1 MRKIFLMTWC
11 SFFLLGCAVYKI
23 DIQQGNVV
31 TQEVLDQLELH
42 MPAKKVR
49 FLLGSPTLIDVFH
62 SKRWDYTYS
71 FQSGWKSREQR
82 HLTLFFDKE
91 ERLVRV
97 EGDVKVSLRPQPKSS
112 SPTEESSPVL

>member
-1 MRKIFLMTWC
+1 MQKIFLIIGC
-11 SFFLLGCAVYKI
+11 SFFLSSCAVYKI

-31 TQEVLDQLELH
+31 TQEMLDQLELH

-49 FLLGSPTLIDVFH
+49 FILGSPTLIDVFH

-71 FQSGWKSREQR
+71 FQSGWKNREQR
-82 HLTLFFDKE
+82 HLTLFFDQE
-91 ERLVRV
+91 DQLVRI

-112 SPTEESSPVL
+112 PTEESPPVL